1 MKKLLVDLS
10 ALQNFKTGLGQVAFG
25 YGNYFKENY
34 SKAEQGYELHL
45 LLPEEYFGAFGNEV
59 KYISSDSWLRKHSKY
74 CLPRFDVWHSI
85 HQLSRFKPRSS
96 KTKYILTIHDLNYL
110 YEFPSVKY
118 KKKQNRRINR
128 KIRRADEIVCISNFT
143 KEEILRNL
151 EIFDK
156 DIKVIYNQVKL
167 IDPSNAKEPTVSLQK
182 PFFFAIGVL
191 LRKKNFHV
199 LLDLM
204 KLMPEKHLYIAGNT
218 QKTSLDSDYYSI
230 MKQKIESEGI
240 QNVTFMGGI
249 SNEEKVFM
257 YQNCEAF
264 LIPSLLEGFGLPVI
278 EAMQFGKPVFSSPA
292 TSLREIGDRYAY
304 FWDSFEPEE
313 MKRAIDENLDTF
325 YQDPALAEAEKQ
337 YAKSFASDRHF
348 EEYQKIY
355 NSLLNK

>member
-34 SKAEQGYELHL
+34 RRAEQGYELHL
-45 LLPEEYFGAFGNEV
+45 LLPEEYFGAFGSEV

-74 CLPRFDVWHSI
+74 
-85 HQLSRFKPRSS
+85 
-96 KTKYILTIHDLNYL
+96 ILTIHDLNYL
-110 YEFPSVKY
+110 YEYSNAKY
-118 KKKQNRRINR
+118 QRKQSRRINR

-151 EIFDK
+151 EIYDK

-167 IDPSNAKEPTVSLQK
+167 TDPSKATEPAISLRK

-204 KLMPEKHLYIAGNT
+204 KLMPEKHLYIAGNA
-218 QKTSLDSDYYSI
+218 QKSSLDNNYYAS
-230 MKQKIESEGI
+230 MVEKIEREGI

-278 EAMQFGKPVFSSPA
+278 EAMQFGKPVFFSPA

-313 MKRAIDENLDTF
+313 MKRVIDENLDKF
-325 YQDPALAEAEKQ
+325 YQDPAKAEAEKQ
-337 YAKSFASDRHF
+337 YAQSFASDRHF